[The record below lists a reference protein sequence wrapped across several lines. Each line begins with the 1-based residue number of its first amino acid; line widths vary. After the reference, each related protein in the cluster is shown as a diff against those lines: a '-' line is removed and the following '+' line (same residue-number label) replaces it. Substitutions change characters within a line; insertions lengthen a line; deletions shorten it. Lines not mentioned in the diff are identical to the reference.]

1 MKKKENEL
9 MIENLADL
17 DVVIGNIT
25 QKPEMKI
32 TKVEYDSRTSAVV
45 AATIATGLPA
55 EMDIH
60 DVITTTVG
68 WLIDQGYIQI
78 PDLPDGE
85 DLKGNMKFRKISED
99 AIIGAL
105 KDSFDASYKK
115 EIMDYLMSK
124 ATDGKA
130 LISVK
135 SCWLDPTVKFWF
147 VSIVINDSAFLYVP
161 VGV

>member
-1 MKKKENEL
+1 MKEKEKML
-9 MIENLADL
+9 FENLADL

-25 QKPEMKI
+25 QNPEMKI
-32 TKVEYDSRTSAVV
+32 TKIEYDSRTSAVV
-45 AATIATGLPA
+45 NATIATGLPA

-60 DVITTTVG
+60 DVIKTTVR
-68 WLIDQGYIQI
+68 WLVDKGYVQV

-85 DLKGNMKFRKISED
+85 DFKGNKKFKKISED

-105 KDSFDASYKK
+105 KNSFDVSYKK
-115 EIMDYLMSK
+115 EIKDYLMSK
-124 ATDGKA
+124 ASDGKV

-147 VSIVINDSAFLYVP
+147 VSIIINDSAFLYVP